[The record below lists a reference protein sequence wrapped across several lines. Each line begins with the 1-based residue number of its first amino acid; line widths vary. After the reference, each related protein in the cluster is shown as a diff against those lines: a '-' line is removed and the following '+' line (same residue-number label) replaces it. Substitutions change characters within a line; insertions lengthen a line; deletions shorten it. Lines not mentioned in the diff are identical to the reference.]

1 MPDETRPGSGADAG
15 AIGAEDGP
23 RDAGAAA
30 TETSAQTLAWNRP
43 ARAPEAAPRASRRL
57 GEQRSLF
64 GEILDWMLAPLL
76 LLWPLSVTI
85 TYIVAQNIANAPF
98 DRNLE
103 QSVDLL
109 ANRLRVERGEVT
121 LQLPLPA
128 GDLLREEL
136 PDSVMFKIVA
146 AGGRLVAGDAELPS
160 PTSDGGGTP
169 GNVRLRDDMAH
180 GNDVRVAFAWVR
192 PPGPNGP
199 AQPPVLVQVAEVLDK
214 RAQLANEIIRGVI
227 VPQFATLPIAV
238 ALVWFGLTRGL
249 KPLSALQAR
258 IRARRPDDLAPIDP
272 HAAPEELSPL
282 VEAFNDLLARLEQTL
297 ASHKRFIADAA
308 HQMKT
313 PLAGLRT
320 QAELALRETDPHE
333 LKRSLQQIAAATER
347 ATHLINQL
355 LALARAEHQ
364 ATDPTAFE
372 AIDLAALARDLV
384 RGWVPQ
390 ALARR
395 IDLGFET
402 IDCGSDR
409 PARVIGA
416 PMLLRELL
424 KNLIDNALRYTP
436 PSGSV
441 TVRVRAGTSVFLE
454 VEDTGTGIAEAER
467 HRVFDRF
474 YRVLGTAADG
484 SGLGLAIVR
493 EIVTQ
498 HEALL
503 RIGENPRSSS
513 ASFPGTL
520 ISIEFSH
527 TAGTPPTLQIA

>member
-1 MPDETRPGSGADAG
+1 MPDETRETRAGGTQASSSGVHAG
-15 AIGAEDGP
+15 ATSDDDRP
-23 RDAGAAA
+23 REAGAA
-30 TETSAQTLAWNRP
+30 TEAPVQTLSWNQP
-43 ARAPEAAPRASRRL
+43 ARALETAPRAVRRL

-76 LLWPLSVTI
+76 LLWPLSMTI
-85 TYIVAQNIANAPF
+85 TYVVAQNIANAPF
-98 DRNLE
+98 DRVLE

-128 GDLLREEL
+128 RDLLRAEA
-136 PDSVMFKIVA
+136 PDAVMFRIID
-146 AGGRLVAGDAELPS
+146 AGGRLVAGDADLPS
-160 PTSDGGGTP
+160 PASDEAITP
-169 GNVRLRDDMAH
+169 GKVRLRDDMAH
-180 GNDVRVAFAWVR
+180 GNDVRVAFSWVH
-192 PPGPNGP
+192 PPGATGQ
-199 AQPPVLVQVAEVLDK
+199 ATLVLVQVAEVLDK

-227 VPQFATLPIAV
+227 VPQFVTLPIAV
-238 ALVWFGLTRGL
+238 ALVWFGLGRGL
-249 KPLSALQAR
+249 QPLAALQAR
-258 IRARRPDDLAPIDP
+258 IRARRPDDLASIDP
-272 HAAPEELSPL
+272 RAAPEELSPL
-282 VEAFNDLLARLEQTL
+282 VEAFNDLLARLQQTL

-320 QAELALRETDPHE
+320 QTELALRETDPQE

-355 LALARAEHQ
+355 LALARAEHL

-384 RGWVPQ
+384 RDSVPQ

-402 IDCGSDR
+402 IGCRPDQ

-424 KNLIDNALRYTP
+424 KNLIDNAHRARARGSQRL
-436 PSGSV
+436 SGGRGHRQRHCRGGAAS
-441 TVRVRAGTSVFLE
+441 RV
-454 VEDTGTGIAEAER
+454 
-467 HRVFDRF
+467 
-474 YRVLGTAADG
+474 
-484 SGLGLAIVR
+484 
-493 EIVTQ
+493 
-498 HEALL
+498 
-503 RIGENPRSSS
+503 
-513 ASFPGTL
+513 
-520 ISIEFSH
+520 
-527 TAGTPPTLQIA
+527 